1 MSMHMIREIEK
12 LKKMILSL
20 AAMVEESCRLAVKSV
35 ASRDGSL
42 ARKVIDGDQE
52 IDRVE
57 VDVEEECL
65 KILALHQPVAND
77 LRFIIAMLKINHDLE
92 RIGDLAV
99 SISER
104 ALTLSEEARPMIDFD
119 LMAMADRVQAMVSR
133 SIDALINRDVKLA
146 RAIWMEDDVVDDL
159 NRGMF
164 DQVMAAIRKHPEQLE
179 AMLNMLSVSRN
190 LERIADHATNIA
202 KDVVYLIEGEIVRH
216 RSREVR
222 DASTPR

>member
-1 MSMHMIREIEK
+1 MAIHMIREIEK

-35 ASRDGSL
+35 AERDGVL
-42 ARKVIDGDQE
+42 AQKVIDGDQE

-65 KILALHQPVAND
+65 KILALHQPVAHD

-99 SISER
+99 NIGER
-104 ALTLSEEARPMIDFD
+104 ALSMSSQARPEGNFD
-119 LMAMADRVQAMVSR
+119 LMAMADRTQDMVSR
-133 SIDALINRDVKLA
+133 SIDALINRDTRLA
-146 RAIWMEDDVVDDL
+146 REVWMKDDEVDSL
-159 NRGMF
+159 NRAMYQQVIQAIQVHP
-164 DQVMAAIRKHPEQLE
+164 DQLDAL
-179 AMLNMLSVSRN
+179 LSLLSVSRN

-202 KDVVYLIEGEIVRH
+202 KDVVYLTEGDIVRH
-216 RSREVR
+216 RSRETR
-222 DASTPR
+222 PAKT